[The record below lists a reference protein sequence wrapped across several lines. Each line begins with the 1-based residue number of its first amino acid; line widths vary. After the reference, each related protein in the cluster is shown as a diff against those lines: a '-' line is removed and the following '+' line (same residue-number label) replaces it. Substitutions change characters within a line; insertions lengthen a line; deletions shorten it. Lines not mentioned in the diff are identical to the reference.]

1 MSNDEHQTLHER
13 KASAGQAIRIVI
25 WIAVLAAIVV
35 FALVNTDDANVDWV
49 FSDAT
54 APMWAVIGI
63 SAAAGA
69 IIGFVARPRRR
80 HH

>member
-1 MSNDEHQTLHER
+1 MSNDEQHTLHER

-25 WIAVLAAIVV
+25 WLAVLGAILV

-63 SAAAGA
+63 SAVAGA
-69 IIGFVARPRRR
+69 IIGFVARPRR
-80 HH
+80 HHH